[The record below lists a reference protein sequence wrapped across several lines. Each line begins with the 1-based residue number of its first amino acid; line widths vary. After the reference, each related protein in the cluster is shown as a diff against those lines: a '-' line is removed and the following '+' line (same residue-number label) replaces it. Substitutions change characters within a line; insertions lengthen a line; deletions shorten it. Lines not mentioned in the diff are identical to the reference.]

1 MILAG
6 DIGGTKINLAL
17 YDWDKGRVDP
27 IREDTVWT
35 ADYESLEE
43 VLTEFLE
50 EQTESDSDETLEEM
64 DDSSTKSPPTESPLT
79 AGCFGVPGLGWP
91 FQWGKGT
98 EGFKVSREWRY

>member
-17 YDWDKGRVDP
+17 YDWEKGRVDP
-27 IREDTVWT
+27 IREDTIWT

-50 EQTESDSDETLEEM
+50 EPD
-64 DDSSTKSPPTESPLT
+64 
-79 AGCFGVPGLGWP
+79 AH
-91 FQWGKGT
+91 
-98 EGFKVSREWRY
+98 RA